1 MANPISKELKIGTIG
16 ELLVQIRLLQLGIQA
31 STPLKDS
38 GNDLVAL
45 KGFCVQT
52 IQVKTTSVGDL
63 PAWPAADKQY
73 HLLAVVKLSGFDTT
87 LELDKTE
94 IFLLPKDSLS
104 SLKRSWS
111 SLQKFCL
118 SPSLIDQYFSRHNT
132 A

>member
-31 STPLKDS
+31 SAPLKDS

-45 KGFCVQT
+45 KGFFVQT

-63 PAWPAADKQY
+63 PSWPDHDKQY

-87 LELDKTE
+87 LELDQTE
-94 IFLLPKDSLS
+94 IYLLPKESLS

-111 SLQKFCL
+111 SLSPYRL
-118 SPSLIDQYFSRHNT
+118 SQVLVDKYFS
-132 A
+132 